1 MTSSDAKY
9 FDPTIRKTLQELN
22 VAEALT
28 AYDARRNEL
37 ILAECVATLRRCAT
51 LLEQGKDLSNELF
64 IHSPAGDHMGIDNEI
79 LVLTPQLSNDYDITI
94 TAEDF
99 IDYNPF
105 VPSNY
110 DPLDAIFKGHTCK

>member
-1 MTSSDAKY
+1 MTSDEVKY

-37 ILAECVATLRRCAT
+37 ILRECVATLRRCAT
-51 LLEQGKDLSNELF
+51 LLEQGKDLSKEIF
-64 IHSPAGDHMGIDNEI
+64 THSPAGDDMGLDNEI
-79 LVLTPQLSNDYDITI
+79 LVLTPFLEEYGISP

-99 IDYNPF
+99 IDYNPY
-105 VPSNY
+105 VPANY
-110 DPLDAIFKGHTCK
+110 DPLDHVFKGSSCK